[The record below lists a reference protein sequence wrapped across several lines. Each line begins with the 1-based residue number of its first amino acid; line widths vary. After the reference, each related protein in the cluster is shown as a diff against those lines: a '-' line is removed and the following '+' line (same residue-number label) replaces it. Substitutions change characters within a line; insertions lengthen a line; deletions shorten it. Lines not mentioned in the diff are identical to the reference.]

1 MIDIQEV
8 MMNFLTPVRDPM
20 FETFYKKFDNI
31 FSEPSQKENF
41 RLYGTGLML
50 EIKRKNIWYI
60 NEHILE
66 TDYQPMH
73 HFMRDAPWG
82 ENRLNDQRVEMMDS
96 NTSTRSCYDG
106 YAIIDDTGNPKSGDC
121 THATRKQWMGS
132 LGKVERG
139 QVVVTSHYV
148 DSRKDWPIDH
158 RPYLPQKWVEE
169 QNASLEHNRNN
180 PAKLYV
186 FKSKL
191 ILGLELVDDIRKRG
205 IRFSH
210 LLVDAWYGNSP
221 DFIKGVESRKCL
233 YITSLYANRHIYFR
247 LPGEESVREHSVKEL
262 VISLDDD
269 AFPEV
274 QYTKANG
281 EVRKVYVA
289 DITLKVKNLPGERR
303 VLIVKPTPQEK
314 DMKNI
319 DVHMSNDTLSDV
331 PSMLRGWSFRDAIDK
346 FYLRG
351 KDDLGFDQYQVR
363 DDKPIRRHWYMVFL
377 MYSFIIWHRQ
387 CGSFRKWCTH
397 TCQTFGNLL
406 DVIRTKLM
414 LHFHKWCVENPERW
428 QAFLQNEKGIPMAEI
443 MA

>member
-1 MIDIQEV
+1 
-8 MMNFLTPVRDPM
+8 MNYLTPTPDPM
-20 FETFYKKFDNI
+20 FESFYKKFDNI
-31 FSEPSQKENF
+31 FSEPSQRENF

-73 HFMRDAPWG
+73 HFMHDSPWD

-96 NTSTRSCYDG
+96 NRSTRSCYDG
-106 YAIIDDTGNPKSGDC
+106 YVIIDDTGNPKSGDF
-121 THATRKQWMGS
+121 THATKKQWIGS

-169 QNASLEHNRNN
+169 QNVSFELNDNRGGE
-180 PAKLYV
+180 LYV

-191 ILGLELVDDIRKRG
+191 ALGLELIDDMKERG

-210 LLVDAWYGNSP
+210 LLIDAWYGNSP
-221 DFIKGVESRKCL
+221 DFIKGVEDRGCV
-233 YITSLYANRHIYFR
+233 YITSLYANRHVYFR
-247 LPGEESVREHSVKEL
+247 LPGEESIGEHSVKEL
-262 VISLDDD
+262 VTSLED
-269 AFPEV
+269 ASFPEV
-274 QYTKANG
+274 EFTKANG
-281 EVRKVYVA
+281 ETRKVYVA
-289 DITLKVKNLPGERR
+289 DITLKVKNLAGERR
-303 VLIVKPTPQEK
+303 VLIVKPTAQEK
-314 DMKNI
+314 DMDNI
-319 DVHMSNDTLSDV
+319 DVLMSNDTLSDIA
-331 PSMLRGWSFRDAIDK
+331 SMLRGWSFRDAIDK

-397 TCQTFGNLL
+397 ICQTFGQLL

-414 LHFHKWCVENPERW
+414 LHFHKWCIENPERW
-428 QAFLQNEKGIPMAEI
+428 KAFLQNEKGIPLAEI

>member
-1 MIDIQEV
+1 
-8 MMNFLTPVRDPM
+8 MNFLTPVCHPM
-20 FETFYKKFDNI
+20 FESFYKKFDNI
-31 FSEPSQKENF
+31 FSEPSQRANF

-50 EIKRKNIWYI
+50 EIKRKNIWYMS
-60 NEHILE
+60 EHIIDS
-66 TDYQPMH
+66 DYQPMH
-73 HFMRDAPWG
+73 HYMHDSPWY
-82 ENRLNDQRVEMMDS
+82 ENGLNDQRVDILD
-96 NTSTRSCYDG
+96 NNRSTKSCDDG
-106 YAIIDDTGNPKSGDC
+106 YAIIDDTGNPKSGDS

-132 LGKVERG
+132 LGKVDTG
-139 QVVVTSHYV
+139 QVVVTSHYA

-158 RPYLPQKWVEE
+158 RPYLPQKWVD
-169 QNASLEHNRNN
+169 EHNELNGEEV
-180 PAKLYV
+180 YV

-191 ILGLELVDDIRKRG
+191 TLGLELVDDLIRRG

-233 YITSLYANRHIYFR
+233 YITSLYANRRVYFP
-247 LPGEESVREHSVKEL
+247 LPGDESTDEHSVKDVVTTL
-262 VISLDDD
+262 SDD
-269 AFPEV
+269 AYSEV

-281 EVRKVYVA
+281 DICTVYVA
-289 DITLKVKNLPGERR
+289 DLRMKVKNLPGKRR
-303 VLIVKPTPQEK
+303 VLIVKPTLQEK
-314 DMKNI
+314 DMRSI
-319 DVHMSNDTLSDV
+319 DVLMSSDTLSDV
-331 PSMLRGWSFRDAIDK
+331 PSLLHGWSFRDKIDK

-377 MYSFIIWHRQ
+377 MYTFVIWHRQ

-397 TCQTFGNLL
+397 ACQTFGQLL

-414 LHFHKWCVENPERW
+414 MHFHKWCVENPESW
-428 QAFLQNEKGIPMAEI
+428 HAFLQDEKGIPMAAI

>member
-1 MIDIQEV
+1 
-8 MMNFLTPVRDPM
+8 MNFLTPVRDPM

-31 FSEPSQKENF
+31 FNEPSQKENF

-60 NEHILE
+60 SEHILE
-66 TDYQPMH
+66 ADYQPMH
-73 HFMRDAPWG
+73 HFMRDSPWG

-96 NTSTRSCYDG
+96 NTSTRSCHDG
-106 YAIIDDTGNPKSGDC
+106 YAIIDDTGNPKSGDF
-121 THATRKQWMGS
+121 THATRKQWIGS

-139 QVVVTSHYV
+139 QVVVTN
-148 DSRKDWPIDH
+148 SRKDWPIDH

-169 QNASLEHNRNN
+169 QNASLEIRDN
-180 PAKLYV
+180 PAKELYV

-191 ILGLELVDDIRKRG
+191 ELGLELIFVKRKRG

-210 LLVDAWYGNSP
+210 LLIDAWYGNSP

-247 LPGEESVREHSVKEL
+247 LPGEESIGEHSIKEL
-262 VISLDDD
+262 VTSLEND

-281 EVRKVYVA
+281 EVRRAYVT
-289 DITLKVKNLPGERR
+289 DITVKVKNLPGERR
-303 VLIVKPTPQEK
+303 VLIVKPIPQEK
-314 DMKNI
+314 DIDNI
-319 DVHMSNDTLSDV
+319 DVLMSNDTLSDI

-387 CGSFRKWCTH
+387 CGSFRKWCNH

-414 LHFHKWCVENPERW
+414 LHFHKWCIENPERW
-428 QAFLQNEKGIPMAEI
+428 HAFLQNEKGIPLAEI